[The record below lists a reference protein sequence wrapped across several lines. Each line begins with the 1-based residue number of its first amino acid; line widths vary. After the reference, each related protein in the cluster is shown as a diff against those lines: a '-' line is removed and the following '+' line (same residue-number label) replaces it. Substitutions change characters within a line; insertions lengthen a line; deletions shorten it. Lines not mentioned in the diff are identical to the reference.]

1 MTKLQAVG
9 LQQRGS
15 AALLLQTGASE
26 LRTALA
32 VTLVQANAAS
42 PCISSSEGDVGE
54 EHDQV
59 AESLKLLWDSV
70 LQCE

>member
-9 LQQRGS
+9 WQQRGS
-15 AALLLQTGASE
+15 AALPPRAGASE

-32 VTLVQANAAS
+32 VTLLQANAAS
-42 PCISSSEGDVGE
+42 PCISLSEGDVGE

-59 AESLKLLWDSV
+59 VGSLKPLWDSL
-70 LQCE
+70 LQRE